1 MISRND
7 PCWCG
12 SDKKWKKC
20 HWPNEGPPP
29 SGADLRDHYKRQYN
43 ITLKT
48 KEQIEKIRKACKLTA
63 KILQETASLAKAGVT
78 TKALDDFVRKRCKET
93 NSIPASLGV
102 GDPPFPAALCT
113 SLNEVICHGIPDD
126 VPLKDGDIVNI
137 DIALIHDGYV
147 GDSSVMVMIGDVS
160 EEKARVVKTA
170 YECLMESIKILQPG
184 GNVSDIGDVIERIA
198 SENRCSV
205 VDQFVGH
212 GVGLSMHEPPQ
223 IPHHKTN
230 INIPL
235 VEGMIFTIEPM
246 INIGVRDAVIDS
258 DNGWVART
266 RDGKPSA
273 QCEHTILITADGYEI
288 LTIA

>member
-20 HWPNEGPPP
+20 HWPASGPAPT
-29 SGADLRDHYKRQYN
+29 SGDLREEYKRQYN

-48 KEQIEKIRKACKLTA
+48 EEQIKKIREACKMTA
-63 KILQETASLAKAGVT
+63 MVLKETAAMAKSGVT
-78 TKALDDFVRKRCKET
+78 TKALDLFVRKRCKELHAT
-93 NSIPASLGV
+93 PASLGV

-137 DIALIHDGYV
+137 DIALIYNGYV
-147 GDSSVMVMIGDVS
+147 GDASVMVMIGDVS
-160 EEKARVVKTA
+160 EEKRRVVATSK
-170 YECLMESIKILQPG
+170 ECLTEAIKILRPG
-184 GNVSDIGDVIERIA
+184 VNVSEIGDVIEDIA
-198 SENRCSV
+198 EKHRCSV
-205 VDQFVGH
+205 VHQFVGH
-212 GVGLSMHEPPQ
+212 GVGLSMHEAPQ
-223 IPHHKTN
+223 IPHHRST

-246 INIGVRDAVIDS
+246 INIGVPDAVIDPS
-258 DNGWVART
+258 NGWVART

-273 QCEHTILITADGYEI
+273 QWEHTILITKDGHEI
-288 LTIA
+288 LTV